1 LGRAAGLLP
10 SVLLL
15 LACAGPPPPA
25 TAALES
31 RELSFLADGATT
43 REQVALRLGLPARTF
58 EADRIVLYRLGWTEA
73 RGPYPLAYS
82 PQGVAIYDL
91 VLVFD
96 ERDLLVRHALVA
108 K

>member
-1 LGRAAGLLP
+1 LGRVAALLLP
-10 SVLLL
+10 VLL

-31 RELSFLADGATT
+31 RELSFLTDGATT
-43 REQVALRLGLPARTF
+43 REQAALRFGLPARTF
-58 EADRIVLYRLGWTEA
+58 EADRIVLYRLGWTEE
-73 RGPYPLAYS
+73 RGPYPLAYL
-82 PQGVAIYDL
+82 PQAVAIYDL

-96 ERDLLVRHALVA
+96 ERDVLLRHALVA